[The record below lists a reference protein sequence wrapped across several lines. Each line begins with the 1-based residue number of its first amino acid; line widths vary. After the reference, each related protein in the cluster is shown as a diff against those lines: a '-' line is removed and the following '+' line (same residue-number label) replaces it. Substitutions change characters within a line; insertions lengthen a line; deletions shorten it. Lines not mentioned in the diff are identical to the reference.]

1 MLIVIY
7 FDIISHHHRKS
18 AVIAMG
24 QFLTLSTTIRVKTQ
38 LHHQTTLQKVG
49 QWISFRFFFSQFAI
63 ICSHIKNL
71 FSETVSKSVRWD
83 STKPWFNFFLLESK
97 HETTNFIRLDSVAP
111 SVLYTSR
118 KIKLLLSFYILDTIA
133 LFFFWQILDHE
144 FMVHHFDWCRRKKI
158 LSIEVSQLWA
168 S

>member
-1 MLIVIY
+1 
-7 FDIISHHHRKS
+7 
-18 AVIAMG
+18 MG

-49 QWISFRFFFSQFAI
+49 QWISSPFFFSQFAI

-71 FSETVSKSVRWD
+71 FSETVSKIVRWD

-111 SVLYTSR
+111 SVRSLHIQKNKITTVFLYIGHNCS
-118 KIKLLLSFYILDTIA
+118 
-133 LFFFWQILDHE
+133 LFFFGKFWIMNLWCIILIDAD
-144 FMVHHFDWCRRKKI
+144 VRK
-158 LSIEVSQLWA
+158 SYQLKYLNYELA
-168 S
+168 RMIVRYCMNM